1 MMNNFKTK
9 KMKTIKIQG
18 NNFEYTFTQHENEN
32 QIFYNF
38 YENDKLIHQAIDTG
52 DEIEFNG
59 ESFGYCDF
67 AEMYLFLRAIRKS
80 DKQLIGKYKAIS
92 ETKLFD
98 L

>member
-1 MMNNFKTK
+1 
-9 KMKTIKIQG
+9 MKTIKIQG
-18 NNFEYTFTQHENEN
+18 NDFEYIFTQHKNEY

-52 DEIEFNG
+52 DGIEFNG
-59 ESFGYCDF
+59 ESFDYCKF
-67 AEMYLFLRAIRKS
+67 AELYLFLRAIRKS

>member
-1 MMNNFKTK
+1 MNNFKTK
-9 KMKTIKIQG
+9 KMKTIKIKSKDC
-18 NNFEYTFTQHENEN
+18 EYTFTQHENEG

-38 YENDKLIHQAIDTG
+38 YEGHKLIHQAIDTG
-52 DEIEFNG
+52 DGINFNG

-67 AEMYLFLRAIRKS
+67 SEMYLFFRAIRKL